1 MARFSCDSNTN
12 PGAARTFNFAAGP
25 AMLPPEVLRQVREEL
40 PYGQRGG
47 MSVLELPFT
56 GREFRE
62 IAAAAQ
68 RELSELLGVPAHYRI
83 LFMHG
88 GASAQFAAVPLNL
101 AGPVDKA
108 DYIETGHWASRALRE
123 AERYCEA
130 RVAASGAA
138 GGFTRVPSQDEWR
151 LGADAAYCHI
161 TTNETANGL
170 EYHWTPDTGG
180 VPLVADMSSNFLS
193 GPIDVNRY
201 GLIYAAAQKNIGTA
215 GLAVVIVRADL
226 LGRRQCAAPS
236 ILNYSMQ
243 AVSDS
248 RYNTPPVFAVY
259 VAGLVFDWL
268 KRQGGLA
275 EMARI
280 NRRKSARLYAAIDH
294 SGGFYRCPAAPAD
307 RSRMN
312 VCFTLAD
319 NRLEAEFLRQAEEQ
333 GLLNLKGHGAV
344 GGIRASLYNAMPE
357 EGVAALT
364 DFMQHFAA
372 SYG

>member
-1 MARFSCDSNTN
+1 
-12 PGAARTFNFAAGP
+12 
-25 AMLPPEVLRQVREEL
+25 MLPPEVLRQVREEL
-40 PYGQRGG
+40 PDGQRGG

-68 RELSELLGVPAHYRI
+68 RDLRDLLAVPAHYRI

-101 AGPVDKA
+101 AGPLDKA
-108 DYIETGHWASRALRE
+108 DYIETGHWARKALRE
-123 AERYCEA
+123 AERYCDA
-130 RVAASGAA
+130 CMAASGAA
-138 GGFTRVPSQDEWR
+138 EGFTRVPSQDEWQ
-151 LGADAAYCHI
+151 LSADAAYCHI
-161 TTNETANGL
+161 TSNETANGL
-170 EYHWTPDTGG
+170 EYHWTPDTRG
-180 VPLVADMSSNFLS
+180 VPLVADMSSNFLA

-215 GLAVVIVRADL
+215 GLAIVIVRADL
-226 LGRRQCAAPS
+226 FGRRQCAAPS
-236 ILNYSMQ
+236 VLNYSVQ
-243 AVSDS
+243 AASDS
-248 RYNTPPVFAVY
+248 MYNTPPTFAVY
-259 VAGLVFDWL
+259 IAGLVFDWL

-275 EMARI
+275 AMARI
-280 NRRKSARLYAAIDH
+280 NRRKSARLYAAIDR
-294 SGGFYRCPAAPAD
+294 SGGFYRCPAARAD

-312 VCFTLAD
+312 VCFILAD
-319 NRLEAEFLRQAEEQ
+319 NRLEAEFLQQAEEQ

-344 GGIRASLYNAMPE
+344 GGVRASLYNAMPE

-372 SYG
+372 RYG

>member
-1 MARFSCDSNTN
+1 MARFSCDSNTD
-12 PGAARTFNFAAGP
+12 PGAAQTFNFAAGP
-25 AMLPPEVLRQVREEL
+25 ALLPPEVLQQVREEL
-40 PYGQRGG
+40 SGRQQRG

-68 RELSELLGVPAHYRI
+68 RDLSELLGVPPHYRI

-101 AGPVDKA
+101 AGPLDKA
-108 DYIETGHWASRALRE
+108 DYIETGHWARKAMRE
-123 AERYCEA
+123 AARYCGVC
-130 RVAASGAA
+130 VAASGAA
-138 GGFTRVPSQDEWR
+138 EGFTRVPLQGEWR
-151 LGADAAYCHI
+151 LSADAAYCHI

-170 EYHWTPDTGG
+170 EYHWTPDIGG

-193 GPIDVNRY
+193 GPIDVSRY
-201 GLIYAAAQKNIGTA
+201 GLIYAAAQKNIGIA
-215 GLAVVIVRADL
+215 GLAIVIVRADL
-226 LGRRQCAAPS
+226 LDRRQCAAPS
-236 ILNYSMQ
+236 ILNYSVQ
-243 AVSDS
+243 AASDS
-248 RYNTPPVFAVY
+248 RFNTPPIFAVY

-268 KRQGGLA
+268 RRRGGLA
-275 EMARI
+275 EMART
-280 NRRKSARLYAAIDH
+280 NRRKSARLYAAIDR
-294 SGGFYRCPAAPAD
+294 SGGFYRCPVARDD

-319 NRLEAEFLRQAEEQ
+319 SRLEAEFLQQAEEQ
-333 GLLNLKGHGAV
+333 GLLNLRGHSAV

-372 SYG
+372 RYG